1 MGKSYLT
8 VDETRLMF
16 LQVASK
22 MIESKDA
29 LTQADKA
36 IGDGD
41 HGIGMA
47 RGFEAVCNKI
57 DEASFDALD
66 DLLKSVGM
74 TLVTSIG
81 GAAGAVF
88 GSFFMG
94 SAKRLSGSNQFD
106 TKTLS
111 MMLEDGLESVKAR
124 GKAKPG
130 DKTMVDALEPAAVI
144 SRQVINASL
153 PEAMAAIVESARQG
167 MENTKDM
174 IGKLGKSK
182 TLGDRS
188 LGHPDPGA
196 ISTYYILRY
205 MAEYIS

>member
-1 MGKSYLT
+1 MAKSYLT

-16 LQVASK
+16 LQVAAR

-47 RGFEAVCNKI
+47 RGFEAVCKKI

-66 DLLKSVGM
+66 DLLKSIGM
-74 TLVTSIG
+74 ILVTSIG
-81 GAAGAVF
+81 GAAGAIF
-88 GSFFMG
+88 GSLFMG
-94 SAKRLSGSNQFD
+94 SAKRLSGSKQFD
-106 TKTLS
+106 AETVS

-130 DKTMVDALEPAAVI
+130 DKTMVDALEPAVVI
-144 SRQVINASL
+144 SRRVSKLSL

-174 IGKLGKSK
+174 VGKLGKSK

-196 ISTYYILRY
+196 VSTYYILKY